1 MTRITA
7 LWSAALLLA
16 GLSFTANADSRWVSI
31 DGKDAHPSQVLA
43 KLNLE
48 ARNNAEALGRVLGE
62 NGVAIETRFKIVPGL
77 ILLATEEEKLSG
89 IQSIDSYQNSGN
101 TKTPSIPDLI
111 DSLNASGLFEY
122 VEPNYVSKIAV
133 EATDASYED
142 NTLWG
147 LRNLGLSTDGT
158 PFGVIDADIDANLA
172 WDVTTGSKDVIVG
185 VIDTG
190 VWYTHNDLANQ
201 MWQNPGEIPNNGLD
215 DDENGWVD
223 DVFGI
228 NAVVDSG
235 DPLDDE
241 GHGTHVS
248 GIIGA
253 SANDDG
259 DVVGV
264 AWDVQIMALKA
275 FDSFGFSIDSD
286 QIQAI
291 EYGVAHGCQ
300 ILNASFGGPSFSQSV
315 FEAFAEAQNQNV
327 LVVAAAGNDG
337 QDADLFPGYPA
348 AYNLDNIISVAA
360 MKRFDQLAGFSNF
373 GLNNVDIAA
382 PGESIYSTSSG
393 GDDEYAELD
402 GTSQAAPHVAGV
414 GALVLS
420 VFPDLSVG
428 ELRGRILSS
437 AIKTPAYSGKLA
449 TGGRVNAFEAFDA
462 SPDGTLEISVSPA
475 SQSAVVVGSTLA
487 VAVTVSDL
495 FAVTDATVE
504 GILPDGSVFTFLND
518 GEAPDETGG
527 DSVYTAEISIPGE
540 PTEFAFIVR
549 ANAGGKEGIE
559 SVVRYTVVERPENDD
574 FGDSVK
580 LSANGAS
587 LVTSTAFATLQD
599 REPQHAGVFGV
610 DKSLWWTWTPASDNT
625 ALIDTSGSSFD
636 TVIAVYTG
644 NTLLQL
650 EPVASIN
657 NRGATTATFLKFDAK
672 QGVGYRIAIAG
683 VSEGEAGTVRF
694 RLTPNGEP
702 DLIRPVVSIDSPLSG
717 TISTGNL
724 IEVTG
729 TAFDPNP
736 NASGVSQVIIRLN
749 NETIG
754 RLADGT
760 SAWSAFAVLAPGQN
774 TIEAVA
780 RDFSGNTSFSDPV
793 RVSFFVADPANDH
806 FANAE
811 VLEGV
816 EGSVLSSNREATK
829 QFGEPLHAGNLG
841 GRSLW
846 YSFTPSED
854 GVLDLQTR
862 GSNFDTLLAVYVGEK
877 VATSELV
884 AANDDMMA
892 GTGASRIIQAVKG
905 GVKYSIVVDGFSD
918 QSGRVSL
925 RYEFDPSQVF
935 DVTVN
940 GGVGGSVF
948 PGSGAQS
955 SGSEVSYSAEAE
967 PGFSFV
973 GWEGSVVSADN
984 PLTLTVDQ
992 ALELSAV
999 FAPVAISDD
1008 FESGSLSSLGYQSN
1022 GSQAWSVTEEQA
1034 SLGSYSVRSGS
1045 IADNESSSLI
1055 LNTSF
1060 AGGRGS
1066 FDYLVS
1072 TEEGWDFLE
1081 FFVDGVRKA
1090 SWSGEI
1096 AWQSFEFTVPSGNV
1110 ELEWRYT
1117 KDFANSL
1124 GLDAV
1129 FIDNLN
1135 LPIGEP
1141 AEAATQLSVVP
1152 FGDEGIKLSISGIA
1166 NAEYL
1171 IEASSD
1177 LKTWSEFATGT
1188 ADRSGSLRFSD
1199 KSFDASQQRFFRA
1212 IQQ

>member
-7 LWSAALLLA
+7 LWSAALLLV
-16 GLSFTANADSRWVSI
+16 GLSNSANADGRWVSI
-31 DGKDAHPSQVLA
+31 DGKDAHPSKVLA
-43 KLNLE
+43 KLKLE
-48 ARNNAEALGRVLGE
+48 SRDDGNALARVLNENNVKIETKYSIVSGLLLLSAEA
-62 NGVAIETRFKIVPGL
+62 N
-77 ILLATEEEKLSG
+77 SDG
-89 IQSIDSYQNSGN
+89 IQSIDSYQDS
-101 TKTPSIPDLI
+101 KSSKALSIPNLI
-111 DSLNASGLFEY
+111 ESLSASGLFEY
-122 VEPNYVSKIAV
+122 VEPNYVSKLAV
-133 EATDASYED
+133 DASDASYED

-190 VWYTHNDLANQ
+190 VWYTHNDLATQ

-253 SANDDG
+253 SANDGG

-291 EYGVAHGCQ
+291 EYGVAQGCR

-327 LVVAAAGNDG
+327 LVVAASGNDG
-337 QDADLFPGYPA
+337 VDADLFPFYPA
-348 AYNLDNIISVAA
+348 AYNLDNVISVAA
-360 MKRFDQLAGFSNF
+360 MNRFDQLAGFSNF

-382 PGESIYSTSSG
+382 PGEAIYSTSSG

-437 AIKTPAYSGKLA
+437 AVKTPAYSGKVA
-449 TGGRVNAFEAFDA
+449 TGGRLNAFEAFDA
-462 SPDGTLEISVSPA
+462 SPDGTLEITVTPP
-475 SQSAVVVGSTLA
+475 SQSAVVVGSTLS
-487 VAVTVSDL
+487 VVVNVSDL

-504 GILPDGSVFTFLND
+504 GVLPDGSVFEFLND

-527 DSVYTAEISIPGE
+527 DALYTAEITVPGD

-559 SVVRYTVVERPENDD
+559 SVVRYSVVERPENDD
-574 FGDSVK
+574 FGSSVK
-580 LSANGAS
+580 LAANGAS
-587 LVTSTAFATLQD
+587 LVTSTSFATLQD

-610 DKSLWWTWTPASDNT
+610 DKSLWWTWTPSSDNT
-625 ALIDTSGSSFD
+625 ALIDTSGSGFD

-650 EPVASIN
+650 DPVASIN
-657 NRGATTATFLKFDAK
+657 NRGSSTATYLKFDAK
-672 QGVGYRIAIAG
+672 RGVGYRIVIAG
-683 VSEGEAGTVRF
+683 ASDGESGTVRL

-717 TISTGNL
+717 TISAGNL
-724 IEVTG
+724 IEVSG
-729 TAFDPNP
+729 TAFDPSP

-760 SAWSAFAVLAPGQN
+760 SSWSAFAALVPGLN
-774 TIEAVA
+774 TIEAVV

-811 VLEGV
+811 ILEGV
-816 EGSVLSSNREATK
+816 EGSVLGSNRTASK

-846 YSFTPSED
+846 YSFSPSED
-854 GVLDLQTR
+854 GLLDLQTR
-862 GSNFDTLLAVYVGEK
+862 GSNFDTLLAIYVGEK
-877 VATSELV
+877 VAAAELV
-884 AANDDMMA
+884 AANDDSIP

-905 GVKYSIVVDGFSD
+905 GVTYMIALDGFSD
-918 QSGRVSL
+918 QSGRTSL
-925 RYEFDPSQVF
+925 RYEFAPGTVF

-940 GGVGGSVF
+940 EGDGGSVF
-948 PGSGAQS
+948 PS
-955 SGSEVSYSAEAE
+955 SGVQSGDSEVSYLAEAE
-967 PGFSFV
+967 SGFTFV
-973 GWEGSVVSADN
+973 GWEGSVSSSEN
-984 PLTLTVDQ
+984 PLTVTIDQ
-992 ALELSAV
+992 ALELTAV
-999 FAPVAISDD
+999 FAPVSISDD
-1008 FESGSLSSLGYQSN
+1008 FESGSLSSLGYQFN
-1022 GSQAWSVTEEQA
+1022 GSQGWSITDEIA
-1034 SLGSYSVRSGS
+1034 SAGAYAVRSGA
-1045 IADNESSSLI
+1045 IADNETSSLV

-1060 AGGRGS
+1060 VGGRGS

-1072 TEEGWDFLE
+1072 SEEGWDFLE
-1081 FFVDGVRKA
+1081 FYVDGIRKA
-1090 SWSGEI
+1090 LWSGEI
-1096 AWQSFEFTVPSGNV
+1096 SWQSFEFTVPSGNV
-1110 ELEWRYT
+1110 ELEWRYS

-1129 FIDNLN
+1129 FVDNLN

-1141 AEAATQLSVVP
+1141 VEPATQLSVVP
-1152 FGDEGIKLSISGIA
+1152 FNDGAIKLSIDGLP
-1166 NAEYL
+1166 NAEYV

-1177 LKTWSEFATGT
+1177 LSNWSEFATGT
-1188 ADRSGSLRFSD
+1188 ADGSGSLRFSD
-1199 KSFDASQQRFFRA
+1199 KGFDASQQRFFRA
-1212 IQQ
+1212 IRR